1 MSRTASGEVRLRPEV
16 PQYGTVPRS
25 TSRWARGSVPSKQAQ
40 TVLGLGVGL
49 IVVVGL
55 APLVAAAPVGSD
67 PRSGPI
73 VLIEVAP
80 AAVFEAQPSTPEP
93 TVTSPAATSARVVEV
108 APAQQVPDSTA
119 RPSPRPK
126 PTKATK
132 PANPA
137 KPAPAAPTPTSTPTP
152 TPEPKAAATPDTTP
166 KPKPEPKP
174 KKDPKPPKPPKPGG

>member
-1 MSRTASGEVRLRPEV
+1 M
-16 PQYGTVPRS
+16 
-25 TSRWARGSVPSKQAQ
+25 PSKQAQ

-93 TVTSPAATSARVVEV
+93 TMTSPAATSARVVEV

-152 TPEPKAAATPDTTP
+152 TPEPKAAATPDPTP

-174 KKDPKPPKPPKPGG
+174 KKDPKPPKPPKPGA